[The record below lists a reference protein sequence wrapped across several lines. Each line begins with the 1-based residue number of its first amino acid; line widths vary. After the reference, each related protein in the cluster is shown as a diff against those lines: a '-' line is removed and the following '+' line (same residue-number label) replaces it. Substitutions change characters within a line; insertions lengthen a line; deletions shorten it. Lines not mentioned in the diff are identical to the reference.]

1 MHNCFIVC
9 LLFMFI
15 IIIIIIIFLAFFPYP
30 LELSRGVCVIN
41 DEQQGLECELRMV
54 APNPQLAISLAP
66 INISFYCVYGKNSRG
81 GEGRC
86 YIFPLTHE
94 YTSMHSGGALI
105 TTSVFAYD
113 H

>member
-54 APNPQLAISLAP
+54 APNPQLAISLAS
-66 INISFYCVYGKNSRG
+66 ISISFYCVYGKNSRG

-105 TTSVFAYD
+105 TTSVYAYD